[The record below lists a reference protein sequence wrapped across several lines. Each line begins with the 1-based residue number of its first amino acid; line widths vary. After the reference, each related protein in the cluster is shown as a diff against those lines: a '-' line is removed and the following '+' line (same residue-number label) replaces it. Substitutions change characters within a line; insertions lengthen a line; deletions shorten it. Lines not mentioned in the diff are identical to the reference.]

1 MAKFSKIIDQLDNDI
16 RKMSYNDVCSAVNSC
31 ETEDKLSFEVEAE
44 NIAMSF
50 VENAGNKEWGCYYGP
65 KLISK
70 NDTGAPV
77 YIPDIT
83 NITSDYIDYWT
94 KRANITSNPLLKRR
108 YTGIV
113 WDLCK
118 RITGKDTSFKDIKL
132 QFIIASIETVEQ
144 DLAYHPICG
153 LNYIEYAIKKAI
165 SINNLELTDRAI
177 KTVLA
182 YETKYSKDTYSGIWG
197 RPFLMLLDHIAQ
209 FSSYE
214 DVIVKSMLD
223 RFDRFEV
230 VCKKGDMSAE
240 YIHLLKDT
248 AKLLADYYMIKQNIV
263 KVKEFLDR
271 YHVCLTLLYDTRGA
285 MWVHGMIKNLQGLYR
300 KYNLTKEANRLYIE
314 IQLLASK
321 ILNEMKP
328 VKISVPIENDKIEE
342 YFKPLLEGTAE
353 EVLNKY
359 LFNYLID
366 LDDEHKKQKEEALQS
381 PFLDTVSTISYN
393 HIGMP
398 INNIGVGDHAEE
410 QKFAYGMYRRM
421 LISSYFIKMHIQ
433 KMKLKEM
440 FTYDMVMNLFQNSP
454 LILESQRSLLEKGMK
469 AYFDQDYIVA
479 CHLLVPLFE
488 NAIRVVAASNGH
500 EVLRPNADPQEGN
513 EYVSLDRL
521 LNDIEGDDANLK
533 DIVAYFKNVFTDK
546 YGWNTRNL
554 LCHGV
559 LAASSFNDTLA
570 DRVVHAFLLLSLFK
584 PINKEDYSTNAT
596 EEAK

>member
-44 NIAMSF
+44 NIGMSF
-50 VENAGNKEWGCYYGP
+50 VENAGNKKLGCYYGP
-65 KLISK
+65 KLILK
-70 NDTGAPV
+70 KDTGDPI
-77 YIPDIT
+77 YLPDIT
-83 NITSDYIDYWT
+83 NITSDHIDYWT
-94 KRANITSNPLLKRR
+94 KRANITSNPLLKMR
-108 YTGIV
+108 YTGLV

-118 RITGKDTSFKDIKL
+118 RITGKEPSFKDMKL
-132 QFIIASIETVEQ
+132 QFIISSIETIEQ
-144 DLAYHPICG
+144 DLADNPICG
-153 LNYIEYAIKKAI
+153 LNYIECAIKKAI
-165 SINNLELTDRAI
+165 SINNLKLTDRAI
-177 KTVLA
+177 KTMLA
-182 YETKYSKDTYSGIWG
+182 YEAKYSKDTYSGIWG

-214 DVIVKSMLD
+214 NVIVKSMLD

-230 VCKKGDMSAE
+230 VCKNGDMSAE

-271 YHVCLTLLYDTRGA
+271 YHVCLTLLYDTQGA
-285 MWVHGMIKNLQGLYR
+285 MWAHGMIKNLQGLYR
-300 KYNLTKEANRLYIE
+300 KYNLAKEANRLYLE

-321 ILNEMKP
+321 IPNEMRP
-328 VKISVPIENDKIEE
+328 IKISVPIENDKIEE
-342 YFKPLLEGTAE
+342 YFKPLLEGTIE
-353 EVLNKY
+353 E
-359 LFNYLID
+359 
-366 LDDEHKKQKEEALQS
+366 
-381 PFLDTVSTISYN
+381 
-393 HIGMP
+393 G
-398 INNIGVGDHAEE
+398 
-410 QKFAYGMYRRM
+410 M

-500 EVLRPNADPQEGN
+500 EVLRSNANSQEGN

-521 LNDIEGDDANLK
+521 LNDIEGDYANLK
-533 DIVAYFKNVFTDK
+533 NLVAYFKNVFTDK
-546 YGWNTRNL
+546 NGWNTRNL
-554 LCHGV
+554 LCHGA

-570 DRVVHAFLLLSLFK
+570 DRVVHAFLLLSQIK
-584 PINKEDYSTNAT
+584 PMNKEYDSTNAT